1 MITFDEWK
9 KEMDLQIA
17 EANKQIALMVQLR
30 DALALQ
36 SYPWGLL
43 RKAQEK

>member
-1 MITFDEWK
+1 MISFEEWK
-9 KEMDLQIA
+9 KELDKQIA
-17 EANKQIALMVQLR
+17 EADKQIALMVQLR

>member
-1 MITFDEWK
+1 MISFDEWK
-9 KEMDLQIA
+9 KELDKQIV
-17 EANKQIALMVQLR
+17 EADKQIALMVQLR

>member
-1 MITFDEWK
+1 MISFDEWK
-9 KEMDLQIA
+9 KELDKQIA
-17 EANKQIALMVQLR
+17 EADKQIALMVQLR
-30 DALALQ
+30 DALVLQ